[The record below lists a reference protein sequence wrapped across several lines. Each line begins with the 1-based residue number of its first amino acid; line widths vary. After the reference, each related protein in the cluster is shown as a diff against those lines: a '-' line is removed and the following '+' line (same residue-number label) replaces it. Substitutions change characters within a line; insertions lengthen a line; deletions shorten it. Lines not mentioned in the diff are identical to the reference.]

1 MVESNHITR
10 SETITANNSKKQT
23 YFKIMNIDS
32 QILFFLSA
40 LGVFN
45 SVVLS
50 FYFLFFKRNKAIS
63 DLFLGLL
70 LLALST
76 RIGKSVLY
84 NFNHQLS
91 KTYLQIGLSA
101 CFLIGPL
108 LYFFVK
114 SILQKLNY
122 SFAKYSLIVL
132 ITVVIVFG
140 FLFSYKGNPELW
152 RGIIYYSINIQWFI
166 FIVLSIYESREIFRK
181 LATNRS
187 EISYHETWILSVII
201 GVSIIWLSYTLAKYT
216 SYISGSLAFSFS
228 FYISF
233 LLLYYMKNKTLIS
246 VNNKEKYINKIDEKL
261 VNEIQEK
268 INILFETR
276 KIYTNPDLTLS
287 ILAKELNIRP
297 QLLSQFI
304 NDNLNKSFTQF
315 INEYRIDEAKRLL
328 KESTQLKIDAVGF
341 ESGFNSSST
350 FYSSFKK
357 ITGTTPANYQ
367 KT

>member
-1 MVESNHITR
+1 
-10 SETITANNSKKQT
+10 
-23 YFKIMNIDS
+23 MNIRN
-32 QILFFLSA
+32 QLLFFLSA

-45 SVVLS
+45 SLVLG
-50 FYFLFFKRNKAIS
+50 FYFLFLKRNKVVS

-70 LLALST
+70 LLSLST
-76 RIGKSVLY
+76 RIGKSIFY
-84 NFNHQLS
+84 NFNPQLS

-101 CFLIGPL
+101 CVLIGPL

-122 SFAKYSLIVL
+122 SFAKYSLIFL
-132 ITVVIVFG
+132 IIAVAVFG
-140 FLFSYKGNPELW
+140 FLFPYKDNSEVW

-166 FIVLSIYESREIFRK
+166 FIVLSIYEAKQIFRK
-181 LATNRS
+181 LVTNRHQ
-187 EISYHETWILSVII
+187 ISYEETWILSII
-201 GVSIIWLSYTLAKYT
+201 CGVFAIWLSYSLSRYT
-216 SYISGSLAFSFS
+216 SYISGALTFSFS

-233 LLLYYMKNKTLIS
+233 MLIYYAKNKTLNPVI
-246 VNNKEKYINKIDEKL
+246 NKEKYINKIDEKL
-261 VNEIQEK
+261 VKEIQEK

-297 QLLSQFI
+297 QLLSQLI

-328 KESTQLKIDAVGF
+328 IESPQLKIDAVGF

-350 FYSSFKK
+350 FYSSFRK
-357 ITGTTPANYQ
+357 ITGTTPSNYQ
-367 KT
+367 KHNFYS

>member
-1 MVESNHITR
+1 
-10 SETITANNSKKQT
+10 
-23 YFKIMNIDS
+23 MNIDN

-40 LGVFN
+40 IGVFN
-45 SVVLS
+45 SVILG
-50 FYFLFFKRNKAIS
+50 FYFLFFKRNKVIS
-63 DLFLGLL
+63 DVFLGLL
-70 LLALST
+70 LLSLST
-76 RIGKSVLY
+76 RIGKSVFY
-84 NFNHQLS
+84 NFNPQLS

-108 LYFFVK
+108 LYFFVR
-114 SILQKLNY
+114 SILQNLNY
-122 SFAKYSLIVL
+122 SFAKYSLIF
-132 ITVVIVFG
+132 IIIMISIFG
-140 FLFSYKGNPELW
+140 FLFPYKENPEIW
-152 RGIIYYSINIQWFI
+152 RRIIYYFINIQWFI
-166 FIVLSIYESREIFRK
+166 FIVLSIYEARQIFRK
-181 LATNRS
+181 LVTHRTQ
-187 EISYHETWILSVII
+187 ISYQETWMLSVIC
-201 GVSIIWLSYTLAKYT
+201 GVFAIWLSYTLSRYT
-216 SYISGSLAFSFS
+216 SYISGALTFSFS

-233 LLLYYMKNKTLIS
+233 LLIYYAKNKTL
-246 VNNKEKYINKIDEKL
+246 VPVTNKEKYINKIDEKL
-261 VNEIQEK
+261 VKEIQEK

-328 KESTQLKIDAVGF
+328 KENTQLKIDAVGF

-357 ITGTTPANYQ
+357 ITGMTPSNYQ

>member
-1 MVESNHITR
+1 
-10 SETITANNSKKQT
+10 
-23 YFKIMNIDS
+23 MNINN

-50 FYFLFFKRNKAIS
+50 FYFLFFKQSKAKS

-70 LLALST
+70 LLSLSI
-76 RIGKSVLY
+76 RIGKSVFY
-84 NFNHQLS
+84 NFNPQLS

-108 LYFFVK
+108 LYFYVR
-114 SILQKLNY
+114 SILQNLNY
-122 SFAKYSLIVL
+122 SFAKYSLVL
-132 ITVVIVFG
+132 LVVNISVFG
-140 FLFSYKGNPELW
+140 ILFPYKENPALW
-152 RGIIYYSINIQWFI
+152 RGIIYYFINIEWLI
-166 FIVLSIYESREIFRK
+166 FIVLSIYESRQIFKK
-181 LATNRS
+181 LVKNRNQ
-187 EISYHETWILSVII
+187 ISYYETWILSVII
-201 GVSIIWLSYTLAKYT
+201 GVLAIWLSYTLAKYT

-233 LLLYYMKNKTLIS
+233 LLLYYVKNKTLIS
-246 VNNKEKYINKIDEKL
+246 SNNKEKYINKIDENVVK
-261 VNEIQEK
+261 EIQEQ
-268 INILFETR
+268 INTLFETR
-276 KIYTNPDLTLS
+276 KIYTNPELTLS

-328 KESTQLKIDAVGF
+328 KESTQFKIDAVGF
-341 ESGFNSSST
+341 ESGFNSTST

-357 ITGTTPANYQ
+357 ITGTTPSNYQ
-367 KT
+367 KS

>member
-1 MVESNHITR
+1 
-10 SETITANNSKKQT
+10 
-23 YFKIMNIDS
+23 MNIDN

-50 FYFLFFKRNKAIS
+50 FYFLFFKHNKAKS
-63 DLFLGLL
+63 DLFLGFLL
-70 LLALST
+70 LSLSI
-76 RIGKSVLY
+76 RIGKSVFY
-84 NFNHQLS
+84 NFNPQLS

-108 LYFFVK
+108 LYFYVR
-114 SILQKLNY
+114 SVLQTLNH
-122 SFAKYSLIVL
+122 SFAKYTIASLITAVS
-132 ITVVIVFG
+132 IFG
-140 FLFSYKGNPELW
+140 FFLPYKENPVIW
-152 RGIIYYSINIQWFI
+152 RGIIYYFINFQWFV
-166 FIVLSIYESREIFRK
+166 FIVLSIYEARHIFRK
-181 LATNRS
+181 LVTNRGQ
-187 EISYHETWILSVII
+187 INYHETWILSVIC
-201 GVSIIWLSYTLAKYT
+201 GVFAIWLSYTLAKYT

-233 LLLYYMKNKTLIS
+233 LLIYYVKNKTLIS
-246 VNNKEKYINKIDEKL
+246 ASNKEKYINKIDEKL
-261 VNEIQEK
+261 VREIQEQ
-268 INILFETR
+268 INVLFETR

-328 KESTQLKIDAVGF
+328 KDSNQFKIEAVGF

-357 ITGTTPANYQ
+357 ITGTTPSNYQ
-367 KT
+367 KG

>member
-1 MVESNHITR
+1 
-10 SETITANNSKKQT
+10 
-23 YFKIMNIDS
+23 MNINN

-50 FYFLFFKRNKAIS
+50 FYFLFFKNNKNKS

-70 LLALST
+70 LLSLSI
-76 RIGKSVLY
+76 RIGKSVFY

-108 LYFFVK
+108 LYFYVR
-114 SILQKLNY
+114 SILQNLNY
-122 SFAKYSLIVL
+122 SFAKYSLTLL
-132 ITVVIVFG
+132 IITISVFG
-140 FLFSYKGNPELW
+140 FLFPYKENPAIW
-152 RGIIYYSINIQWFI
+152 RGIIYYLINIQWVV
-166 FIVLSIYESREIFRK
+166 FIVLSIYEARQIFKK
-181 LATNRS
+181 LVTNRS
-187 EISYHETWILSVII
+187 QISYHETWILSII
-201 GVSIIWLSYTLAKYT
+201 CGVFAIWFSYSLAKYT
-216 SYISGSLAFSFS
+216 SYISGALTFSFS

-233 LLLYYMKNKTLIS
+233 LLIYYVKNKTLIS
-246 VNNKEKYINKIDEKL
+246 VINKEKYINKIDEKL
-261 VNEIQEK
+261 VKEIQGK
-268 INILFETR
+268 INTLFETR

-328 KESTQLKIDAVGF
+328 KESTQFKIDAIGF

-357 ITGTTPANYQ
+357 ITGTTPSNYQ
-367 KT
+367 KE

>member
-1 MVESNHITR
+1 
-10 SETITANNSKKQT
+10 
-23 YFKIMNIDS
+23 MNIDN

-50 FYFLFFKRNKAIS
+50 FYFLFFKRDKAIS

-70 LLALST
+70 LLSLST

-84 NFNHQLS
+84 NFNPQLS

-122 SFAKYSLIVL
+122 SFAKYSLIFTIITISVL
-132 ITVVIVFG
+132 G
-140 FLFSYKGNPELW
+140 FLFPYKENPEIW

-166 FIVLSIYESREIFRK
+166 FIVLSIYETRQIFSK
-181 LATNRS
+181 LITNRNQ
-187 EISYHETWILSVII
+187 ISYQETWILSVIC
-201 GVSIIWLSYTLAKYT
+201 GVFAIWLSYSLSRYT
-216 SYISGSLAFSFS
+216 SYISGALTFSFS

-233 LLLYYMKNKTLIS
+233 LLIYYAKNKTLIS
-246 VNNKEKYINKIDEKL
+246 VINKEKYINKIDEKL
-261 VNEIQEK
+261 VKEIQEK
-268 INILFETR
+268 INMLFETR

-357 ITGTTPANYQ
+357 ITGTTPSNYQ

>member
-1 MVESNHITR
+1 ME
-10 SETITANNSKKQT
+10 
-23 YFKIMNIDS
+23 IDN

-40 LGVFN
+40 IGVFN
-45 SVVLS
+45 SIVLG
-50 FYFLFFKRNKAIS
+50 FYFLLFKKSKAIS
-63 DLFLGLL
+63 DVFLGLL
-70 LLALST
+70 LLSLST
-76 RIGKSVLY
+76 RIGKSVFY
-84 NFNHQLS
+84 NFNPQLS

-101 CFLIGPL
+101 CFFIGPL

-114 SILQKLNY
+114 SILQNLND
-122 SFAKYSLIVL
+122 SFAKYSLIFIL
-132 ITVVIVFG
+132 MAISILG
-140 FLFSYKGNPELW
+140 FLFPYKENPEIW
-152 RGIIYYSINIQWFI
+152 RGIIYYSINIQWFV
-166 FIVLSIYESREIFRK
+166 FIVLSIYEARPIFRK
-181 LATNRS
+181 LVKNRKQ
-187 EISYHETWILSVII
+187 ISYQETWILSVIC
-201 GVSIIWLSYTLAKYT
+201 GVFAIWLSYSLSRYT
-216 SYISGSLAFSFS
+216 SYISGALTFSFS

-233 LLLYYMKNKTLIS
+233 LLIYYAKNKTLIS
-246 VNNKEKYINKIDEKL
+246 VPNKEKYINKIDEKL
-261 VNEIQEK
+261 VKEIQEK

-287 ILAKELNIRP
+287 IVAKELNVRP

-357 ITGTTPANYQ
+357 ITGTTPSNYQ

>member
-1 MVESNHITR
+1 
-10 SETITANNSKKQT
+10 
-23 YFKIMNIDS
+23 MNIHN
-32 QILFFLSA
+32 QLLFFLSA

-45 SVVLS
+45 SLVLG
-50 FYFLFFKRNKAIS
+50 FYFLFLKRNKVVS

-70 LLALST
+70 LLSLST
-76 RIGKSVLY
+76 RIGKSIFY
-84 NFNHQLS
+84 NFNPQLS

-101 CFLIGPL
+101 CVLIGPL

-122 SFAKYSLIVL
+122 SFAKYSLIF
-132 ITVVIVFG
+132 IVIAVAVFG
-140 FLFSYKGNPELW
+140 FLFPYKDNSEVW
-152 RGIIYYSINIQWFI
+152 RGIIYYAINFQWFI
-166 FIVLSIYESREIFRK
+166 FIVLSIYEAKQIFMKLVTSRHQ
-181 LATNRS
+181 
-187 EISYHETWILSVII
+187 ISYEETWILSII
-201 GVSIIWLSYTLAKYT
+201 CGVFAIWLSYSLSRYT
-216 SYISGSLAFSFS
+216 SYISGALTFSFS

-233 LLLYYMKNKTLIS
+233 MLIYYAKNKTLNPVI
-246 VNNKEKYINKIDEKL
+246 NKEKYINKIDEKL
-261 VNEIQEK
+261 VKEIQEK

-297 QLLSQFI
+297 QLLSQLI

-328 KESTQLKIDAVGF
+328 IESPQLKIDAVGF

-350 FYSSFKK
+350 FYSSFRK
-357 ITGTTPANYQ
+357 ITGTTPSNYQ
-367 KT
+367 KHNFYS

>member
-1 MVESNHITR
+1 
-10 SETITANNSKKQT
+10 
-23 YFKIMNIDS
+23 MNINS

-50 FYFLFFKRNKAIS
+50 FYFLFFKNNKTKS

-70 LLALST
+70 LLSLSI
-76 RIGKSVLY
+76 RIGKSVFY

-108 LYFFVK
+108 LYFYVR
-114 SILQKLNY
+114 SILQNLNY
-122 SFAKYSLIVL
+122 SFAKYSLTIMI
-132 ITVVIVFG
+132 ITISVFG
-140 FLFSYKGNPELW
+140 FLFPYKENPAIW
-152 RGIIYYSINIQWFI
+152 RGIIYYLINIQWFI
-166 FIVLSIYESREIFRK
+166 FIALSIYEARQIFRK
-181 LATNRS
+181 LVTNRS
-187 EISYHETWILSVII
+187 QISYHETWILSII
-201 GVSIIWLSYTLAKYT
+201 CGVFAIWLSYSLAKYT
-216 SYISGSLAFSFS
+216 SYISGALTFSFS
-228 FYISF
+228 FYMSF
-233 LLLYYMKNKTLIS
+233 LLIYYVKNKTLIS
-246 VNNKEKYINKIDEKL
+246 VINKEKYINKIDEKL
-261 VNEIQEK
+261 VKEIQEK
-268 INILFETR
+268 INTLFETR

-328 KESTQLKIDAVGF
+328 KESTQFKIDAIGF

-357 ITGTTPANYQ
+357 ITGTTPSNYQ
-367 KT
+367 KE

>member
-1 MVESNHITR
+1 
-10 SETITANNSKKQT
+10 
-23 YFKIMNIDS
+23 MNIDN

-50 FYFLFFKRNKAIS
+50 FYFLFFRQNKVKS

-70 LLALST
+70 LLSLSV
-76 RIGKSVLY
+76 RIGKSVFY
-84 NFNHQLS
+84 NFNPQLS

-108 LYFFVK
+108 LYFYVR
-114 SILQKLNY
+114 SILQNLNY
-122 SFAKYSLIVL
+122 AFAKYSVTLLLIA
-132 ITVVIVFG
+132 ITVFG
-140 FLFSYKGNPELW
+140 FLFTYKENPAIW
-152 RGIIYYSINIQWFI
+152 RGIIYYFINIQWFV
-166 FIVLSIYESREIFRK
+166 FIGLSVYEARQIFRK
-181 LATNRS
+181 LAANRS
-187 EISYHETWILSVII
+187 QISYHETWVLSVIC
-201 GVSIIWLSYTLAKYT
+201 GVSAIWLSYTLARYT
-216 SYISGSLAFSFS
+216 SYISGALAFSFS

-233 LLLYYMKNKTLIS
+233 LLLYYVKNKTLITT
-246 VNNKEKYINKIDEKL
+246 NTKEKYINKIDEKL
-261 VNEIQEK
+261 VQEIQEQ
-268 INILFETR
+268 INILFENR

-315 INEYRIDEAKRLL
+315 INEYRIEEAKRLL
-328 KESTQLKIDAVGF
+328 KESTQFKIDAVGF

-357 ITGTTPANYQ
+357 ITGTTPSNYQ
-367 KT
+367 KE

>member
-1 MVESNHITR
+1 
-10 SETITANNSKKQT
+10 
-23 YFKIMNIDS
+23 MNVDN

-50 FYFLFFKRNKAIS
+50 FYFLFFKHNKAKS

-70 LLALST
+70 LLSLSI
-76 RIGKSVLY
+76 RIGKSVFY
-84 NFNHQLS
+84 NFNPQLS

-108 LYFFVK
+108 LYFYVR
-114 SILQKLNY
+114 SILQNLNY
-122 SFAKYSLIVL
+122 SFAKYTIILIVTA
-132 ITVVIVFG
+132 IIVFG
-140 FLFSYKGNPELW
+140 FLFPYKENPVLW
-152 RGIIYYSINIQWFI
+152 RGVVYYVINIQWLI
-166 FIVLSIYESREIFRK
+166 FIVLSIYESRQIFKK
-181 LATNRS
+181 LLINRCQV
-187 EISYHETWILSVII
+187 SYYETWILSII
-201 GVSIIWLSYTLAKYT
+201 CGVFAIWLSYFLARYT
-216 SYISGSLAFSFS
+216 SYISGALTFSFS
-228 FYISF
+228 FHISF
-233 LLLYYMKNKTLIS
+233 LLIYYAKNKALVSAI
-246 VNNKEKYINKIDEKL
+246 NKEKYVNKIDEKL
-261 VNEIQEK
+261 VEEIQEK
-268 INILFETR
+268 INILFEAR
-276 KIYTNPDLTLS
+276 KIYTNPELTLS

-328 KESTQLKIDAVGF
+328 KDSTQLKIEAVGF

-357 ITGTTPANYQ
+357 ITGTTPSNYQ
-367 KT
+367 KE

>member
-1 MVESNHITR
+1 
-10 SETITANNSKKQT
+10 
-23 YFKIMNIDS
+23 MNIDD

-50 FYFLFFKRNKAIS
+50 FYFLFFKHHKAQS

-70 LLALST
+70 LLSLSV
-76 RIGKSVLY
+76 RIGKSVFY
-84 NFNHQLS
+84 NFNPQLS

-108 LYFFVK
+108 LYFYVR
-114 SILQKLNY
+114 SILQNLNY
-122 SFAKYSLIVL
+122 SFAKYSLTLIIV
-132 ITVVIVFG
+132 IISGFG
-140 FLFSYKGNPELW
+140 FLFPYKDNPAIW
-152 RGIIYYSINIQWFI
+152 KGIIYYLINIQWFV
-166 FIVLSIYESREIFRK
+166 FIVLSIYEARQIFRK
-181 LATNRS
+181 LVTNRNQ
-187 EISYHETWILSVII
+187 ISYHETWVLSVIF
-201 GVSIIWLSYTLAKYT
+201 GVSAIWLSYTLAKYT

-233 LLLYYMKNKTLIS
+233 LLIYYVKSKASVSVTL
-246 VNNKEKYINKIDEKL
+246 KEKYVNKIDEKL
-261 VNEIQEK
+261 VKEIQEQ
-268 INILFETR
+268 ISVLFETR
-276 KIYTNPDLTLS
+276 KMYTNPDLTLS
-287 ILAKELNIRP
+287 ILAKELHIRP

-304 NDNLNKSFTQF
+304 NDNLKKSFTQF

-328 KESTQLKIDAVGF
+328 KGNTQFKIDAVGF

-357 ITGTTPANYQ
+357 ITGTTPSNYQ
-367 KT
+367 KDNFYS

>member
-1 MVESNHITR
+1 
-10 SETITANNSKKQT
+10 
-23 YFKIMNIDS
+23 MNIDN

-50 FYFLFFKRNKAIS
+50 FYFLFFKQNKAKS

-70 LLALST
+70 LLSLSI
-76 RIGKSVLY
+76 RIGKSVFY
-84 NFNHQLS
+84 NFNPQLS

-108 LYFFVK
+108 LYFYVR
-114 SILQKLNY
+114 SILQNLND
-122 SFAKYSLIVL
+122 SFAKRTIILIVVT
-132 ITVVIVFG
+132 ISVFG
-140 FLFSYKGNPELW
+140 FLFPYMENPVLW
-152 RGIIYYSINIQWFI
+152 RGVVYYLINIQWLI
-166 FIVLSIYESREIFRK
+166 FIVLSIYESRYIFKK
-181 LATNRS
+181 LVTNRS
-187 EISYHETWILSVII
+187 QISYYDTWILSII
-201 GVSIIWLSYTLAKYT
+201 CGVFAIWLSYFLARYT
-216 SYISGSLAFSFS
+216 SYISGALTFSFS

-233 LLLYYMKNKTLIS
+233 LLIYYAKNKALIS
-246 VNNKEKYINKIDEKL
+246 TINKEKYANKIDEKL
-261 VNEIQEK
+261 VEEIQKK
-268 INILFETR
+268 IDILFEAR

-287 ILAKELNIRP
+287 VLAKELNIRP

-328 KESTQLKIDAVGF
+328 KDSTQLKIEAVGF

-357 ITGTTPANYQ
+357 ITGTTPSNYQ
-367 KT
+367 KE

>member
-1 MVESNHITR
+1 
-10 SETITANNSKKQT
+10 
-23 YFKIMNIDS
+23 MNINN

-70 LLALST
+70 LLSLST

-84 NFNHQLS
+84 NFNPQLS

-122 SFAKYSLIVL
+122 SFAKYSLIFV
-132 ITVVIVFG
+132 ITIIIILG
-140 FLFSYKGNPELW
+140 FLYPYKENPEIW
-152 RGIIYYSINIQWFI
+152 SGIVYYFINLQWFI
-166 FIVLSIYESREIFRK
+166 FIILSVYEARQIFRK
-181 LATNRS
+181 LVINRNQ
-187 EISYHETWILSVII
+187 ISYQETWILSVIC
-201 GVSIIWLSYTLAKYT
+201 GVFAIWLSYALSRYT
-216 SYISGSLAFSFS
+216 SYISGALTFSFS

-233 LLLYYMKNKTLIS
+233 LLIYYAKNKTVIS
-246 VNNKEKYINKIDEKL
+246 VINKEKYINKIDEKL
-261 VNEIQEK
+261 VKEIQEK

-357 ITGTTPANYQ
+357 ITGTTPSNYQ

>member
-1 MVESNHITR
+1 
-10 SETITANNSKKQT
+10 
-23 YFKIMNIDS
+23 MNIDN

-50 FYFLFFKRNKAIS
+50 FYFLFFKNKKTTS

-70 LLALST
+70 LLSLSI
-76 RIGKSVLY
+76 RIGKSVFY
-84 NFNHQLS
+84 NFNPQLS

-108 LYFFVK
+108 LYFYIR
-114 SILQKLNY
+114 SILQNINY
-122 SFAKYSLIVL
+122 AFAKYSLVL
-132 ITVVIVFG
+132 IIISISVFG
-140 FLFSYKGNPELW
+140 FLFPYKENPAVW
-152 RGIIYYSINIQWFI
+152 RGIIYYVINIQWFI
-166 FIVLSIYESREIFRK
+166 FIVLSIYEAKQIFKK
-181 LATNRS
+181 LVRNRNQ
-187 EISYHETWILSVII
+187 ISYHETWILSFIC
-201 GVSIIWLSYTLAKYT
+201 GVSAIWLSYSLAKYT
-216 SYISGSLAFSFS
+216 SYISGALTFSFS
-228 FYISF
+228 FYIS
-233 LLLYYMKNKTLIS
+233 LLLIYDAKKKTLIS
-246 VNNKEKYINKIDEKL
+246 VTNKEKYINKIDQKL
-261 VNEIQEK
+261 VKEIQEQ

-304 NDNLNKSFTQF
+304 NDNLNKSFAQF

-328 KESTQLKIDAVGF
+328 KENSRLKIDTVGF

-357 ITGTTPANYQ
+357 ITGTTPSNYQ
-367 KT
+367 KE

>member
-1 MVESNHITR
+1 MSI
-10 SETITANNSKKQT
+10 NN
-23 YFKIMNIDS
+23 

-50 FYFLFFKRNKAIS
+50 FYFLFFKHNKTKS

-70 LLALST
+70 LLSLSV
-76 RIGKSVLY
+76 RIGKSVFY
-84 NFNHQLS
+84 NFNPQLS

-108 LYFFVK
+108 LYFYIR
-114 SILQKLNY
+114 SILQNLNY
-122 SFAKYSLIVL
+122 SFAKYSLAL
-132 ITVVIVFG
+132 IIITISVFG
-140 FLFSYKGNPELW
+140 LLFPYKENPEIW
-152 RGIIYYSINIQWFI
+152 RGIIYYFINIQWFI
-166 FIVLSIYESREIFRK
+166 FIALSIYETRQIFKK
-181 LATNRS
+181 LTTNRS
-187 EISYHETWILSVII
+187 HISYHETWILSVIC
-201 GVSIIWLSYTLAKYT
+201 GVFAIWLSYFLARYT
-216 SYISGSLAFSFS
+216 SYISGALTFSFS
-228 FYISF
+228 FYIS
-233 LLLYYMKNKTLIS
+233 LLLIYYAKNKTLIS
-246 VNNKEKYINKIDEKL
+246 VINKEKYINKIDEKL
-261 VNEIQEK
+261 VKEIQEQ
-268 INILFETR
+268 ISILFETR

-328 KESTQLKIDAVGF
+328 KESTQFKIDAVGF

-357 ITGTTPANYQ
+357 ITGTTPSNYQ
-367 KT
+367 KE

>member
-1 MVESNHITR
+1 
-10 SETITANNSKKQT
+10 
-23 YFKIMNIDS
+23 MNVDN

-50 FYFLFFKRNKAIS
+50 FYFLFFKQNKAKS

-70 LLALST
+70 LLSLSL
-76 RIGKSVLY
+76 RIGKSVFY
-84 NFNHQLS
+84 NFNPQLS

-108 LYFFVK
+108 LYFYVR
-114 SILQKLNY
+114 SILQNLNH
-122 SFAKYSLIVL
+122 SFAKYTIILIVTA
-132 ITVVIVFG
+132 IIVFG
-140 FLFSYKGNPELW
+140 FLFPYKENSVLW
-152 RGIIYYSINIQWFI
+152 RGVVYYVINIQWLI
-166 FIVLSIYESREIFRK
+166 FIVLSIYESRQIFKK
-181 LATNRS
+181 LLINRCQV
-187 EISYHETWILSVII
+187 SYYETWILSII
-201 GVSIIWLSYTLAKYT
+201 CGVFAIWLSYFLARYT
-216 SYISGSLAFSFS
+216 SYISGALTFSFS

-233 LLLYYMKNKTLIS
+233 LLIYYAKNKALIS
-246 VNNKEKYINKIDEKL
+246 TINKEKYVNKIDEKL
-261 VNEIQEK
+261 VEEIQKK
-268 INILFETR
+268 INILFESR
-276 KIYTNPDLTLS
+276 KIYTNPELTLS

-328 KESTQLKIDAVGF
+328 KDSTQLKIEAVGF

-357 ITGTTPANYQ
+357 ITGTTPSNYQ
-367 KT
+367 KE

>member
-1 MVESNHITR
+1 
-10 SETITANNSKKQT
+10 
-23 YFKIMNIDS
+23 MNIDN

-45 SVVLS
+45 SVVLG

-70 LLALST
+70 LLSLST

-84 NFNHQLS
+84 NFNPQLS

-114 SILQKLNY
+114 SILRKLNY
-122 SFAKYSLIVL
+122 SFAKYSLIVV
-132 ITVVIVFG
+132 ITTIIVFG
-140 FLFSYKGNPELW
+140 FLFPYKEDPEMW
-152 RGIIYYSINIQWFI
+152 SGIIYYSINIQWFI
-166 FIVLSIYESREIFRK
+166 FIALSIYEARQIFRK
-181 LATNRS
+181 LITNRNP
-187 EISYHETWILSVII
+187 ISYQETWVLSVIC
-201 GVSIIWLSYTLAKYT
+201 GVFAIWLSYALSRYT
-216 SYISGSLAFSFS
+216 SYISGALTFSFS

-233 LLLYYMKNKTLIS
+233 LLLYYAKDKTLIS
-246 VNNKEKYINKIDEKL
+246 VISKEKYVNKIDEKL
-261 VNEIQEK
+261 VKEIQEK

-328 KESTQLKIDAVGF
+328 KESNQLKIDAVGF

-357 ITGTTPANYQ
+357 ITGTTPSNYQ

>member
-1 MVESNHITR
+1 
-10 SETITANNSKKQT
+10 
-23 YFKIMNIDS
+23 MNIHN
-32 QILFFLSA
+32 QLLFFLSA

-45 SVVLS
+45 SLVLG
-50 FYFLFFKRNKAIS
+50 FYFLFLKRNKVVS

-70 LLALST
+70 LLSLST
-76 RIGKSVLY
+76 RIGKSIFY
-84 NFNHQLS
+84 NFNPQLS

-101 CFLIGPL
+101 CVLIGPL

-122 SFAKYSLIVL
+122 SFAKYSLIFL
-132 ITVVIVFG
+132 IIAVAVFG
-140 FLFSYKGNPELW
+140 FLFPYKDNSEVW

-166 FIVLSIYESREIFRK
+166 FIVLSIYETKQIFRK
-181 LATNRS
+181 LVTNRHQ
-187 EISYHETWILSVII
+187 ISYEETWILSII
-201 GVSIIWLSYTLAKYT
+201 CGVFAIWLSYSLSRYT
-216 SYISGSLAFSFS
+216 SYISGALTFSFS

-233 LLLYYMKNKTLIS
+233 MPIYYAKNKTLNPVI
-246 VNNKEKYINKIDEKL
+246 NKEKYINKIDEKL
-261 VNEIQEK
+261 VKEIQEK

-297 QLLSQFI
+297 QLLSQLI

-328 KESTQLKIDAVGF
+328 IESPQLKIDAVGF

-350 FYSSFKK
+350 FYSSFRK
-357 ITGTTPANYQ
+357 ITGTTPSNYQ
-367 KT
+367 KHNFYS

>member
-1 MVESNHITR
+1 
-10 SETITANNSKKQT
+10 
-23 YFKIMNIDS
+23 MNINN

-50 FYFLFFKRNKAIS
+50 FYFLFFKHNKAKS

-70 LLALST
+70 LLSLSI
-76 RIGKSVLY
+76 RIGKSVFY
-84 NFNHQLS
+84 NFNSQLS

-108 LYFFVK
+108 LYFYVR
-114 SILQKLNY
+114 SILHNLNY
-122 SFAKYSLIVL
+122 SFAKYSLIFIL
-132 ITVVIVFG
+132 LAISILG
-140 FLFSYKGNPELW
+140 FLFPYKENPEIW

-166 FIVLSIYESREIFRK
+166 FIVLSIYEARHIFKK
-181 LATNRS
+181 LVNNRS
-187 EISYHETWILSVII
+187 QINYSETWILSVIC
-201 GVSIIWLSYTLAKYT
+201 GVFAIWLSYSLAKYT

-233 LLLYYMKNKTLIS
+233 LLIYYVKNKTLVSVIS
-246 VNNKEKYINKIDEKL
+246 KEKYVNKIDKKL
-261 VNEIQEK
+261 VIEIQEK
-268 INILFETR
+268 INILFETK

-304 NDNLNKSFTQF
+304 NDNLNKSFAQF
-315 INEYRIDEAKRLL
+315 INEYRIEEAKRLL
-328 KESTQLKIDAVGF
+328 KEGTQFKIDAVGF

-357 ITGTTPANYQ
+357 ITGTTPSNYQ